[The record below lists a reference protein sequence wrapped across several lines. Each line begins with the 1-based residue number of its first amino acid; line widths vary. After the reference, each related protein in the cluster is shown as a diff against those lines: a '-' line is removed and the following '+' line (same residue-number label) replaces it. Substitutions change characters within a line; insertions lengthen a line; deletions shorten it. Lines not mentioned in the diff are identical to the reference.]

1 VACVREASGPPLER
15 TREVGGGHQLPAD
28 FLCAVAQA
36 LGWVAAEPVTAESLI
51 LANVERLTWPRVVLV
66 PVASGTSASGVR
78 HLLRSASE
86 IAEGTK
92 NLSGPLTFVVIVPTG
107 IELPADA
114 VPDVWEPLQPWP
126 DPLPFWRRERSLR
139 DAGFDIYLSHRVY
152 WEAAGQPKFIELLAE
167 VFRRSSEL
175 MMASD
180 ADSRID
186 RAFDALSVLEGPTGE
201 RLAELFESA
210 FAAVAARAVLK
221 TGIVTK
227 SNLPLWRLLAAG
239 LAWCPPGSPLAFIA
253 PLAARRLSEFPAL
266 SRRSGLGSEGMSMFR
281 RAARHNQLLAS
292 WILNLTTHVEREM
305 IALCQRDMLLDGKLD
320 QLALKDKLV
329 KKRERA
335 PRGLAYDMGDDLID
349 YASFGDLQALVTQT
363 DLVRHFPVSA
373 VKLNQIR
380 QTRNL
385 SAHLHPVTWQGVRNV
400 LAVIEQLH
408 ASLE

>member
-1 VACVREASGPPLER
+1 
-15 TREVGGGHQLPAD
+15 
-28 FLCAVAQA
+28 
-36 LGWVAAEPVTAESLI
+36 
-51 LANVERLTWPRVVLV
+51 
-66 PVASGTSASGVR
+66 
-78 HLLRSASE
+78 
-86 IAEGTK
+86 
-92 NLSGPLTFVVIVPTG
+92 
-107 IELPADA
+107 
-114 VPDVWEPLQPWP
+114 
-126 DPLPFWRRERSLR
+126 
-139 DAGFDIYLSHRVY
+139 
-152 WEAAGQPKFIELLAE
+152 
-167 VFRRSSEL
+167 
-175 MMASD
+175 
-180 ADSRID
+180 
-186 RAFDALSVLEGPTGE
+186 
-201 RLAELFESA
+201 
-210 FAAVAARAVLK
+210 
-221 TGIVTK
+221 
-227 SNLPLWRLLAAG
+227 
-239 LAWCPPGSPLAFIA
+239 
-253 PLAARRLSEFPAL
+253 
-266 SRRSGLGSEGMSMFR
+266 MFR